1 MPHRNLYNSD
11 GYMDATMVAENALP
25 NYLCSLALGA
35 DEAREKGAEMRLDI
49 CQTCEAQCAFARRML
64 EMKKPSALPTQTD
77 KCVPSSKKG
86 HGYDNTAR
94 RKKQGALAGGV

>member
-35 DEAREKGAEMRLDI
+35 DEAREKGA
-49 CQTCEAQCAFARRML
+49 
-64 EMKKPSALPTQTD
+64 
-77 KCVPSSKKG
+77 
-86 HGYDNTAR
+86 
-94 RKKQGALAGGV
+94 

>member
-11 GYMDATMVAENALP
+11 GYMDATLVAENALP

-49 CQTCEAQCAFARRML
+49 CQACEAQCAFARRLL

-77 KCVPSSKKG
+77 KDIPSSKKG
-86 HGYDNTAR
+86 RNHDSTAR
-94 RKKQGALAGGV
+94 RKKKGALAGGV